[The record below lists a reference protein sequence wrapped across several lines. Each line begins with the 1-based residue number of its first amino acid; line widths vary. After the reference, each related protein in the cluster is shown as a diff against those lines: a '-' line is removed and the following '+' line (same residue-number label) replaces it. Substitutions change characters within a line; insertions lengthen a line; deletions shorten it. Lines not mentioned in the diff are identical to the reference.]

1 MAYCIKQKSALQC
14 ENVSYFISVLL
25 HTIKQQLSLLVAKT
39 RVVEKPVGVVTVAV
53 AIFYILLYTIILT
66 RHRFEG

>member
-14 ENVSYFISVLL
+14 ENVNYFISVLL
-25 HTIKQQLSLLVAKT
+25 HTIT